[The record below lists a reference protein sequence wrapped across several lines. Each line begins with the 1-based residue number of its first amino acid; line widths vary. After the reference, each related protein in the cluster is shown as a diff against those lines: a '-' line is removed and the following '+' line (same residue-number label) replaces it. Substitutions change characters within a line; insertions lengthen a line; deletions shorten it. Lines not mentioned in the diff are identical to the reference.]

1 MTAVA
6 THADISEK
14 RSFLEVWLITIGH
27 SLTHWYPAT
36 FYVLA
41 PVIGNELGLSYTQ
54 IASIVTAQAVAGAI
68 SNIPGGIICDAIG
81 RKGLMMALSLAWIGF
96 PYMIMAATHAYWM
109 LLACAVLIGVG
120 NTIWH
125 PTAIPTLARR
135 FPERKGLVV
144 SIHGMG
150 GNIGDAVAPFVA
162 GALLSGFAIG
172 SVFSFPGV
180 SWRQVMIFN
189 VIPGIFMSIAILA
202 YLGKLQMESKGKP
215 SEKNLS
221 LGEVITGFGGLLK
234 NNTLMM
240 LATSSAF
247 RSMTQGS
254 LMVFVPLYLANIMGY
269 SSWAVGAAMM
279 GLQLCGFI
287 AAPIA
292 GSMSDKVGRR
302 NIMMTSMVMTAVVLV
317 MMVFAGGTPLFVLFV
332 AMLGFFLFAI
342 RAVLQAWTLDATPKN
357 MGGTAIG
364 LLFGIQAVGTAIGPF
379 VCGMLA
385 DRFGLLS
392 TFYFMACTIVVAN
405 MFVFFIPDIREDAA
419 KA

>member
-1 MTAVA
+1 MTAI
-6 THADISEK
+6 TSSDIDTSAK

-27 SLTHWYPAT
+27 ALTHWYPAT

-41 PVIGNELGLSYTQ
+41 PVIGHELGLNYTQ
-54 IASIVTAQAVAGAI
+54 IASIVTAQAIAGAL
-68 SNIPGGIICDAIG
+68 SNIPGGIICDAVG

-135 FPERKGLVV
+135 FPEKKGLVV

-150 GNIGDAVAPFVA
+150 GNVGDAVAPFVA
-162 GALLSGFAIG
+162 GTLLSGFAIG
-172 SVFSFPGV
+172 SAFQFAGV

-189 VIPGIFMSIAILA
+189 VIPGIFMSVAILW
-202 YLGKLQMESKGKP
+202 YLGKLQMDGKK
-215 SEKNLS
+215 STEKALS
-221 LGEVITGFGGLLK
+221 LGEVIKGFGGLLK
-234 NNTLMM
+234 NKTLMM

-269 SSWAVGAAMM
+269 SAWAVGLAMM
-279 GLQLCGFI
+279 GLQICGFI
-287 AAPIA
+287 ASPVA
-292 GSMSDKVGRR
+292 GSMSDKLGRR
-302 NIMMTSMVMTAVVLV
+302 NIMMSSMIMTAVVLI
-317 MMVFAGGTPLFVLFV
+317 MMVFAGGTPLFVFFV
-332 AMLGFFLFAI
+332 ALLGFFLFAI

-357 MGGTAIG
+357 MGGSAIG
-364 LLFGIQAVGTAIGPF
+364 LLFGIQAVGGAIGPL
-379 VCGMLA
+379 VCGLLA
-385 DRFGLLS
+385 DQYGLLS
-392 TFYFMACTIVVAN
+392 TFYFMAFTIVIAN
-405 MFVFFIPDIREDAA
+405 MFVFIIPADAE
-419 KA
+419 KANA